1 VAEQQSSYDQLMP
14 TRVILFVA
22 LLLFV
27 NICIVLAL
35 YTFLWQEPFHHVLAA
50 EKRAFGETLSGTLQ
64 ASMRVSGD
72 RLYQFI
78 FVDSGLERIAYD
90 DLRRARSGDAAA
102 EAIQRLRFF
111 GTMLDNLF
119 DYALLLSY
127 RIGFLIIAMSYC
139 ACLILAVGMHG
150 YVSRHR
156 KRYGFGDTPLI
167 LNLWARTLLAY
178 AIPITFFVW
187 TLPFALNPY
196 VLTASLA
203 LFVCGTGLFAFS
215 LPKIA

>member
-1 VAEQQSSYDQLMP
+1 MAEQQSPYDQLLP
-14 TRVILFVA
+14 TRMLLFVA

-35 YTFLWQEPFHHVLAA
+35 YTFLWQDPFHHVLAA
-50 EKRAFGETLSGTLQ
+50 EKRAFGETLSSTLH
-64 ASMRVSGD
+64 ASMRFNGD
-72 RLYQFI
+72 RLYHLL
-78 FVDSGLERIAYD
+78 FVETRLEQMAYD
-90 DLRRARSGDAAA
+90 DLRRARDDDPAA
-102 EAIQRLRFF
+102 ESVQKLQFL

-127 RIGFLIIAMSYC
+127 RIGFLIIAMTYC
-139 ACLILAVGMHG
+139 ASLILAVAIHG
-150 YVSRHR
+150 YVIRHR

-167 LNLWARTLLAY
+167 LNLWARTFLAY
-178 AIPITFFVW
+178 ALPTAFFVW
-187 TLPFALNPY
+187 TLPFALNPT

-203 LFVCGTGLFAFS
+203 LCVLGTGLFAFS

>member
-1 VAEQQSSYDQLMP
+1 MAEQQSPYDQLMT

-22 LLLFV
+22 LLLV
-27 NICIVLAL
+27 INICIVLAL
-35 YTFLWQEPFHHVLAA
+35 YTFLWQDPFHHVLAA
-50 EKRAFGETLSGTLQ
+50 EKRAFGQTLSGNLQ
-64 ASMRVSGD
+64 ASMRFSGD
-72 RLYQFI
+72 RLYQLI
-78 FVDSGLERIAYD
+78 FVDSGLERIAYE
-90 DLRRARSGDAAA
+90 DLRRARGGDAAT
-102 EAIQRLRFF
+102 ESIQQLRFF

-139 ACLILAVGMHG
+139 ACLILAVGVHG

-178 AIPITFFVW
+178 AIPIAFFIW
-187 TLPFALNPY
+187 TLPFALTPY
-196 VLTASLA
+196 VLMASLV
-203 LFVCGTGLFAFS
+203 LCVSGTGLFAFS